1 MKCSWREGNK
11 IQLLE
16 NGEQYYPAVFKAI
29 GEAQERII
37 LETFIWFE
45 DNVGKQL
52 HAALL
57 AAAQRGVKAEVLLD
71 GYGSPD
77 LSDEFVNELTA
88 AGVVFRYYDPRP
100 RLFGMRT
107 NVFRRMHRKIVVID
121 ARIAFIGGLNYSAEH
136 MSSYGPEAKQDYAL
150 KGRLS
155 KIFSSLSWKTCLDR
169 ARHDAGGD
177 VITKRK
183 RTASREKR
191 RYCWS
196 GAITKNIAMILNVTI

>member
-45 DNVGKQL
+45 DDVGKQL

-121 ARIAFIGGLNYSAEH
+121 ARIAFIGGRNISVFTLF
-136 MSSYGPEAKQDYAL
+136 GGDCRCK
-150 KGRLS
+150 
-155 KIFSSLSWKTCLDR
+155 FSSCICHYHRVQHCGRDVFNQY
-169 ARHDAGGD
+169 AG
-177 VITKRK
+177 R
-183 RTASREKR
+183 
-191 RYCWS
+191 
-196 GAITKNIAMILNVTI
+196 

>member
-29 GEAQERII
+29 GEAPERII

-45 DNVGKQL
+45 DDVRKQL

-77 LSDEFVNELTA
+77 LSDGVVNELTA

-107 NVFRRMHRKIVVID
+107 KVVRPMHSKIVVD
-121 ARIAFIGGLNYSAEH
+121 HARFAFIGGLNYPAEH
-136 MSSYGPEAKQDYAL
+136 MSSYRSEAKQDYPV
-150 KGRLS
+150 RLEGLDVQH
-155 KIFSSLSWKTCLDR
+155 IFQLS
-169 ARHDAGGD
+169 
-177 VITKRK
+177 
-183 RTASREKR
+183 
-191 RYCWS
+191 
-196 GAITKNIAMILNVTI
+196 

>member
-45 DNVGKQL
+45 DDVGKQL

-107 NVFRRMHRKIVVID
+107 NVSPDASQNCGDRR
-121 ARIAFIGGLNYSAEH
+121 AYSLYWRAE
-136 MSSYGPEAKQDYAL
+136 L
-150 KGRLS
+150 LR
-155 KIFSSLSWKTCLDR
+155 R
-169 ARHDAGGD
+169 AYVQLR
-177 VITKRK
+177 
-183 RTASREKR
+183 SR
-191 RYCWS
+191 
-196 GAITKNIAMILNVTI
+196 G

>member
-45 DNVGKQL
+45 DDVGKQL

-100 RLFGMRT
+100 RLWYAHQCVSPDASQNCGDRRT
-107 NVFRRMHRKIVVID
+107 YRLYWWAELLRRAYVQLR
-121 ARIAFIGGLNYSAEH
+121 
-136 MSSYGPEAKQDYAL
+136 
-150 KGRLS
+150 
-155 KIFSSLSWKTCLDR
+155 
-169 ARHDAGGD
+169 
-177 VITKRK
+177 
-183 RTASREKR
+183 SR
-191 RYCWS
+191 
-196 GAITKNIAMILNVTI
+196 G

>member
-1 MKCSWREGNK
+1 MCIRDR
-11 IQLLE
+11 
-16 NGEQYYPAVFKAI
+16 YYPAVFKAI

-45 DNVGKQL
+45 DDVGKQL

-88 AGVVFRYYDPRP
+88 AGAVFRYYDPRP
-100 RLFGMRT
+100 SLFGMRT

-136 MSSYGPEAKQDYAL
+136 MSS
-150 KGRLS
+150 
-155 KIFSSLSWKTCLDR
+155 
-169 ARHDAGGD
+169 
-177 VITKRK
+177 
-183 RTASREKR
+183 
-191 RYCWS
+191 
-196 GAITKNIAMILNVTI
+196 

>member
-45 DNVGKQL
+45 DDVGKQL

-100 RLFGMRT
+100 RLFWYAHQCVSPDASQNCGD
-107 NVFRRMHRKIVVID
+107 RR
-121 ARIAFIGGLNYSAEH
+121 AYSLYWRAE
-136 MSSYGPEAKQDYAL
+136 L
-150 KGRLS
+150 LR
-155 KIFSSLSWKTCLDR
+155 R
-169 ARHDAGGD
+169 AYVQLR
-177 VITKRK
+177 
-183 RTASREKR
+183 SR
-191 RYCWS
+191 
-196 GAITKNIAMILNVTI
+196 G

>member
-45 DNVGKQL
+45 DDVGKQL

-77 LSDEFVNELTA
+77 ASQNCGDRRAYRLYWRAEL
-88 AGVVFRYYDPRP
+88 
-100 RLFGMRT
+100 L
-107 NVFRRMHRKIVVID
+107 RRAYVQLR
-121 ARIAFIGGLNYSAEH
+121 
-136 MSSYGPEAKQDYAL
+136 
-150 KGRLS
+150 
-155 KIFSSLSWKTCLDR
+155 
-169 ARHDAGGD
+169 
-177 VITKRK
+177 
-183 RTASREKR
+183 SR
-191 RYCWS
+191 
-196 GAITKNIAMILNVTI
+196 G

>member
-1 MKCSWREGNK
+1 MKCSWREGNM

-45 DNVGKQL
+45 DDVGKQL

-121 ARIAFIGGLNYSAEH
+121 ARIAFIGGLNYLPSICPATARR
-136 MSSYGPEAKQDYAL
+136 PNRITRYAS

-155 KIFSSLSWKTCLDR
+155 KIFSSLSWKTC
-169 ARHDAGGD
+169 G
-177 VITKRK
+177 TKH
-183 RTASREKR
+183 
-191 RYCWS
+191 
-196 GAITKNIAMILNVTI
+196 GATLVATPS

>member
-11 IQLLE
+11 IERLLE

-45 DNVGKQL
+45 DDVGKPQL

-77 LSDEFVNELTA
+77 LQ
-88 AGVVFRYYDPRP
+88 R
-100 RLFGMRT
+100 
-107 NVFRRMHRKIVVID
+107 
-121 ARIAFIGGLNYSAEH
+121 
-136 MSSYGPEAKQDYAL
+136 
-150 KGRLS
+150 
-155 KIFSSLSWKTCLDR
+155 
-169 ARHDAGGD
+169 
-177 VITKRK
+177 
-183 RTASREKR
+183 
-191 RYCWS
+191 
-196 GAITKNIAMILNVTI
+196 

>member
-45 DNVGKQL
+45 DDVGKQL

-136 MSSYGPEAKQDYAL
+136 MSSYGPEAKQ
-150 KGRLS
+150 
-155 KIFSSLSWKTCLDR
+155 
-169 ARHDAGGD
+169 
-177 VITKRK
+177 
-183 RTASREKR
+183 KR

-196 GAITKNIAMILNVTI
+196 GSITKNIAMILNVTI